1 MLPPPPPDP
10 NGKHDLRTHRIV
22 VICLGTCSVLTVL
35 SITLLALFKI
45 DAPPSLTAIGSAC
58 VGALTGMLAA
68 IMREP

>member
-1 MLPPPPPDP
+1 MSTAPQET
-10 NGKHDLRTHRIV
+10 NGRHDLRTHRIV
-22 VICLGTCSVLTVL
+22 VVSLGVCCVLTIVA
-35 SITLLALFKI
+35 ITILAMAHI